1 MTQLWWM
8 LRWVFKAMLFF
19 ALFAFSLNN
28 QHTVTVH
35 GFFGAQWQAPLVLVV
50 LCAVGLGVGVAVVA
64 MVPRWWRS
72 RPTNPVVASSVPPRS
87 HEL

>member
-1 MTQLWWM
+1 MTQLWSL
-8 LRWVFKAMLFF
+8 LRWVFKALLFF

-50 LCAVGLGVGVAVVA
+50 LCAVSIGVGIAVVA
-64 MVPRWWRS
+64 ALPRWWRS
-72 RPTNPVVASSVPPRS
+72 RRSNQVADSPAQPRP